1 MKTILKL
8 SLINCGYITE
18 HLAYTKLNI
27 TSKYLNSLVCKNELE
42 KNPHMLFGK
51 MNYIYTLS
59 KNSLRNIRNEGY
71 NIYKHD
77 STQLEHDYLLQKVF
91 LSLTE
96 KEMITW
102 QNETT
107 LKNKFGKK
115 STTSDAIFIRDNKII
130 GVEILTTSYE
140 KDQINS
146 KMQFIS
152 QICDDDII
160 LNTKDFSWR

>member
-18 HLAYTKLNI
+18 YLARNKLNMS
-27 TSKYLNSLVCKNELE
+27 SKYLNTLVSKNELD
-42 KNPHMLFGK
+42 KTPHMLFGK

-59 KNSLRNIRNEGY
+59 RSSLKKIRNEGY

-77 STQLEHDYLLQKVF
+77 SSQLEHDYLLQKVF
-91 LSLTE
+91 LSLSS

-102 QNETT
+102 QNETK
-107 LKNKFGKK
+107 LKNKFGKNTTTTDALFIK
-115 STTSDAIFIRDNKII
+115 SNKII
-130 GVEILTTSYE
+130 GVEILTPSYE
-140 KDQINS
+140 KNKIKS
-146 KMQFIS
+146 KMQFITK
-152 QICDDDII
+152 ICDDSII